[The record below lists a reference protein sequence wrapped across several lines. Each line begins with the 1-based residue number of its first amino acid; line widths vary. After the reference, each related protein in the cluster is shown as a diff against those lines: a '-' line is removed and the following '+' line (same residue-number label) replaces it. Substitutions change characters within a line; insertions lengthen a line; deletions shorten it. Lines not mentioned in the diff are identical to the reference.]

1 MAEQPDGIV
10 LTRHRDL
17 HGRTW
22 DPWVRRGLV
31 AVVAVVVILALLG
44 FVGQSPSTT
53 RVDAPAATLAV
64 DAPNAVRGGLLYQA
78 RFTVVAHQALN
89 NATLVLND
97 KWIDGLTVN
106 TIEPSPVNQA
116 SRNGSLAFELGHLPA
131 GVKYVLYI
139 DYQVNPTTV
148 GSRTL
153 KAELD
158 DGTQPIATL
167 TRHLRIWP

>member
-64 DAPNAVRGGLLYQA
+64 DAPNLL
-78 RFTVVAHQALN
+78 
-89 NATLVLND
+89 
-97 KWIDGLTVN
+97 I
-106 TIEPSPVNQA
+106 SPI
-116 SRNGSLAFELGHLPA
+116 R
-131 GVKYVLYI
+131 
-139 DYQVNPTTV
+139 
-148 GSRTL
+148 
-153 KAELD
+153 
-158 DGTQPIATL
+158 
-167 TRHLRIWP
+167 W